1 MYDFEERVKHI
12 VDNIDKVALGKPSPA
27 SSSGG
32 RQLANKY
39 VTPISFDGKP
49 LAIQLPLCTTKNG
62 VINNATKTYTD
73 LVFVNEDK
81 DTSSLVTRLIYTLEN
96 TFCKLLYENRVTL
109 FASPNLTMDDFEE
122 MLTTSVRLNRQGDV
136 MLRTTIETLRK
147 TLTGLKTKCDIYTDL
162 GESLTLADIK
172 EGTSIVPLI
181 TIKELAFSTTS
192 FNMVVVM
199 TECLVMSKQ
208 VEEETNITS
217 GKRRIVFNDNVTS
230 DAFIMP
236 TKQKNNDDN
245 KDMKKVEETEP
256 VSNSES
262 VTLTI
267 TDNDAKQ
274 SRNEDVMDELS
285 EVDITLEGD
294 DGSNSIVTDD
304 GDEGDDEEKNNTNT
318 LQEYNISI
326 DDALNN
332 TNNDHS
338 NVNKD
343 EEFDIHEDNNDKEAN
358 SINDTANERNEGN
371 EVNDTNEVSDYDY
384 DYDGLYEVKSLN
396 IEDEGEITLKRPDE
410 VYREIYRVAI
420 TKAKKLR
427 KIALQAYMDA
437 KKIKARFLVDT
448 LEDSDDESF
457 QEYEEEE

>member
-12 VDNIDKVALGKPSPA
+12 VDNIDKVTLGKPSPA

-32 RQLANKY
+32 RQLSNKY
-39 VTPISFDGKP
+39 VTPILFDGKP
-49 LAIQLPLCTTKNG
+49 LTIQLPLCTTKNG
-62 VINNATKTYTD
+62 VINNTTKTYTD
-73 LVFVNEDK
+73 LVFVNEEK
-81 DTSSLVTRLIYTLEN
+81 CTTNSVTRLIYTLEN

-172 EGTSIVPLI
+172 EGVSIVPLI

-192 FNMVVVM
+192 FNLVIVM
-199 TECLVMSKQ
+199 TECLVMSKC
-208 VEEETNITS
+208 EEQESKTTPE
-217 GKRRIVFNDNVTS
+217 KRRIVFNENLTPDTFVMS
-230 DAFIMP
+230 A
-236 TKQKNNDDN
+236 KQKNINDQKPN
-245 KDMKKVEETEP
+245 KSVKETE
-256 VSNSES
+256 SAES
-262 VTLTI
+262 VILTV
-267 TDNDAKQ
+267 TDDVTKQ
-274 SRNEDVMDELS
+274 SANEEDVMDELS
-285 EVDITLEGD
+285 EVDITLEAD
-294 DGSNSIVTDD
+294 DEDINSVVTDD
-304 GDEGDDEEKNNTNT
+304 NSGDHEYCDERQDDKNII
-318 LQEYNISI
+318 QECDTFAHDI
-326 DDALNN
+326 LGN
-332 TNNDHS
+332 TNNDT
-338 NVNKD
+338 
-343 EEFDIHEDNNDKEAN
+343 DINA
-358 SINDTANERNEGN
+358 
-371 EVNDTNEVSDYDY
+371 NDTNADINNDTNLDSHENNDDRKAHDIREDNEES

>member
-39 VTPISFDGKP
+39 VTPILFDGKP

-96 TFCKLLYENRVTL
+96 TFCKLLYENLVTL

-192 FNMVVVM
+192 FNMVIVM
-199 TECLVMSKQ
+199 TECLVMSEQ
-208 VEEETNITS
+208 VEEETNVTS
-217 GKRRIVFNDNVTS
+217 GKRRIVFNDNVAS
-230 DAFIMP
+230 DAPIM
-236 TKQKNNDDN
+236 TKKPKNNDDKKGKN
-245 KDMKKVEETEP
+245 KVEGTKPE
-256 VSNSES
+256 SNSES

-267 TDNDAKQ
+267 NDNDAKQ
-274 SRNEDVMDELS
+274 SINEDVMDELS

-294 DGSNSIVTDD
+294 DDSNSIVT
-304 GDEGDDEEKNNTNT
+304 DEGDDEEKNSVNT
-318 LQEYNISI
+318 LQEYDIPI
-326 DDALNN
+326 DDILNN
-332 TNNDHS
+332 TNNDWS
-338 NVNKD
+338 DANKD
-343 EEFDIHEDNNDKEAN
+343 ERFDGPEDNNDKEVN
-358 SINDTANERNEGN
+358 NTNDTANEENESN
-371 EVNDTNEVSDYDY
+371 EANEDSE
-384 DYDGLYEVKSLN
+384 YDGLEEVKSLN

-457 QEYEEEE
+457 QEYGEEE